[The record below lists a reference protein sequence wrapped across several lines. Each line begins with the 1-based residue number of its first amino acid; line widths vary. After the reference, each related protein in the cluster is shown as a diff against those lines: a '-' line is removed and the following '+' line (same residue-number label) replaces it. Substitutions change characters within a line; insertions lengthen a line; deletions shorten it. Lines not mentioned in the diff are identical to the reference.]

1 MTKCW
6 YKHMYEM
13 IYQSLTVW
21 QFFWHNHRTYFIMG
35 YFIRKLLTINKA
47 KSLGT
52 EEFFFSIF
60 SNGYQQEKKITP
72 LVERLFFFDALWWIC
87 HDWTSEYITEH
98 QNIYHM
104 LCISDQTCI
113 CMAQLFTGIHWLNC
127 KQSYQYSQIPLYQNH
142 E

>member
-13 IYQSLTVW
+13 IYQSLIVR
-21 QFFWHNHRTYFIMG
+21 QFFFNITIELTSSWDISSESSSPSIKRNRLELRSFSFLSFLMAINRKKNNTIGWEVIFLRSLVMDMSWLN
-35 YFIRKLLTINKA
+35 IR
-47 KSLGT
+47 
-52 EEFFFSIF
+52 
-60 SNGYQQEKKITP
+60 
-72 LVERLFFFDALWWIC
+72 
-87 HDWTSEYITEH
+87 
-98 QNIYHM
+98 IYHM